1 MRSLHD
7 GPHVPLLAR
16 ACEVAHIALQHA
28 GRPARASPGSGTMTT
43 LANLVG
49 FRSQS
54 HTPLLAHIAGRLSV
68 AVRRAAAGRY
78 AEQRER
84 IVRTGGAGMI

>member
-1 MRSLHD
+1 
-7 GPHVPLLAR
+7 
-16 ACEVAHIALQHA
+16 
-28 GRPARASPGSGTMTT
+28 MTT

-49 FRSQS
+49 LRSDS
-54 HTPLLAHIAGRLSV
+54 SAHLLGQIAGRLGV
-68 AVRRAAAGRY
+68 AMRRAAAGRY

>member
-1 MRSLHD
+1 
-7 GPHVPLLAR
+7 
-16 ACEVAHIALQHA
+16 
-28 GRPARASPGSGTMTT
+28 MTT

-49 FRSQS
+49 FRPESQA
-54 HTPLLAHIAGRLSV
+54 PLLAHIAGRLGV

-84 IVRTGGAGMI
+84 IARTGGAGMI

>member
-1 MRSLHD
+1 
-7 GPHVPLLAR
+7 
-16 ACEVAHIALQHA
+16 
-28 GRPARASPGSGTMTT
+28 MTT

-49 FRSQS
+49 FRSES
-54 HTPLLAHIAGRLSV
+54 PAPLLAQIVGRLSV

-84 IVRTGGAGMI
+84 IVRTGSAGMI